1 MRDEFYFFDQA
12 FSGVLSDLTV
22 QRIAVVELA
31 YVADNIALPA
41 LNGKGLLVDGV
52 VRGGW
57 VGLLVTVGCEKE
69 VGAAQWQ
76 TAVFE

>member
-41 LNGKGLLVDGV
+41 LNGKV
-52 VRGGW
+52 
-57 VGLLVTVGCEKE
+57 C
-69 VGAAQWQ
+69 
-76 TAVFE
+76 